1 MHKAILILIVIC
13 FGKFA
18 GFSQVRIT
26 LSVSR
31 LPEIQ
36 AGEKLF
42 VAGSF
47 NAWNPQ
53 DIAYQ
58 LSNQGNSFK
67 VTISVPPNTKID
79 FKFTRGSWA
88 SVECSAYGSDL
99 PNRTIPALTS
109 DTLVSCEIMG
119 WKDQWIP
126 GLAMHTASKQVKFID
141 SAFTITELKRQHLIS
156 LYLPKQYDLSSER
169 YPVIYMLDGQN
180 LFDAYGT
187 FAGEWEVDETLDSLL
202 EKGIPGV
209 IIVAIHTDQ
218 HRMCEYSPFVFKY
231 CEKPEAAALLHFIT
245 QSLKPYIDGHYR
257 TKKEKESTGIAGS
270 SLGGLFAYYAWLNKP
285 EVFGNA
291 GIFSPSFW
299 IGTAE
304 LEQQTDKLAYL
315 QNGKAFFYMGE
326 KEDGDDLGKMKSIA
340 DRFAKNSKAKVNRI
354 IDPNGAHNETYWK
367 KWFAE
372 FYLWIIRRN

>member
-1 MHKAILILIVIC
+1 
-13 FGKFA
+13 
-18 GFSQVRIT
+18 
-26 LSVSR
+26 
-31 LPEIQ
+31 
-36 AGEKLF
+36 
-42 VAGSF
+42 
-47 NAWNPQ
+47 
-53 DIAYQ
+53 
-58 LSNQGNSFK
+58 
-67 VTISVPPNTKID
+67 
-79 FKFTRGSWA
+79 
-88 SVECSAYGSDL
+88 
-99 PNRTIPALTS
+99 
-109 DTLVSCEIMG
+109 
-119 WKDQWIP
+119 
-126 GLAMHTASKQVKFID
+126 
-141 SAFTITELKRQHLIS
+141 
-156 LYLPKQYDLSSER
+156 
-169 YPVIYMLDGQN
+169 MLDGQN

-270 SLGGLFAYYAWLNKP
+270 SLGGLFAYHAWLNKP

-304 LEQQTDKLAYL
+304 LEQQTDQLAYL